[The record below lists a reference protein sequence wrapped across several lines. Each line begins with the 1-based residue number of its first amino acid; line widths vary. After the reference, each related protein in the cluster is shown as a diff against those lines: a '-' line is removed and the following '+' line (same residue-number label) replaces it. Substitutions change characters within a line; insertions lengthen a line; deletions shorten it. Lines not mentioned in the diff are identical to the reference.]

1 MAMDADKAKKVI
13 EEGEKIIKDS
23 GIDEKIKEVVKKSD
37 SSSDSSKAEEAKS
50 AIKDIADKLKK

>member
-1 MAMDADKAKKVI
+1 MDADKAKKVI

-23 GIDEKIKEVVKKSD
+23 GIDEKIKDAVKKSD